1 MAAEDDDPFRAETPC
16 RDHTAE
22 THGAVADDGDR
33 LPEADAC
40 GECRVMAGR
49 HHVRQ
54 RQQGRRQR
62 VVRADRQDDEGPV
75 RLRHANGRL
84 RLGALVPMRTTTSF
98 IIRPVTSFAAANGR
112 GLPAKLAKQS
122 CYPFRQR
129 RRVPCRDSSP
139 ADFRIE
145 R

>member
-33 LPEADAC
+33 LPGAGAC
-40 GECRVMAGR
+40 GECRMMAGR

-54 RQQGRRQR
+54 RQQRRHQR

-84 RLGALVPMRTTTSF
+84 RLGALVPDADYHEF

-112 GLPAKLAKQS
+112 GLPAKLANTVVLPVQTTQTRAMQGFFAS
-122 CYPFRQR
+122 
-129 RRVPCRDSSP
+129 
-139 ADFRIE
+139 
-145 R
+145 